1 MSALPIGRTVATDAD
16 RPTVLRVDDL
26 RTVIHTPR
34 GPVRAVDGVSL
45 TLRRGETLGLV
56 GESGSGKSVLGRSIM
71 GLYRSGSAMTVSGQV
86 LFEDRDVHAMAPH
99 DLRALWGS
107 GIGMVFQDPLTALN
121 PVKRIGRH
129 LTETLRRHQDV
140 SARWARTRAV
150 DLLGLV
156 GIPDPR
162 RRAEQYPHE
171 LSGGMRQRVVIAMAL
186 ANDPALVIADEP
198 TTALDV
204 TVQSQILDLLD
215 RLQAELGL
223 AILLISH
230 NLGVVAGR
238 AERVAVMYGGRVVE
252 TAAAGEVFAAPAHPY
267 TGALLSAIPRL
278 HDPAHRRLR
287 AIDGA
292 PPDLARP
299 SAGCRFAPRCPAVQD
314 DCRTTQPA
322 LLPLGRPAPANPGAQ
337 HRAACLHP
345 NSAPLGDAAPHG
357 EEH

>member
-1 MSALPIGRTVATDAD
+1 MRTLQAED
-16 RPTVLRVDDL
+16 RATVLQVDDL
-26 RTVIHTPR
+26 HTVIRTPR

-71 GLYRSGSAMTVSGQV
+71 GLYRSGSTMSVTGRV
-86 LFEDRDVHAMAPH
+86 LFEGRDVQAMQAAE
-99 DLRALWGS
+99 LRALWGS

-129 LTETLRRHQDV
+129 LTETLRRHQTISV
-140 SARWARTRAV
+140 RQARVRAIE
-150 DLLGLV
+150 LLGLV

-162 RRAEQYPHE
+162 RRVEQYPHE

-204 TVQSQILDLLD
+204 TVQRQILDLLD
-215 RLQAELGL
+215 DLRTELGL

-238 AERVAVMYGGRVVE
+238 AERVAVMYGGRIVE
-252 TAAAGEVFAAPAHPY
+252 TAAAGDVFAAPAHPY
-267 TGALLSAIPRL
+267 TGALLAAIPRL
-278 HDPAHRRLR
+278 ADPAHRRLR
-287 AIDGA
+287 AIDGT
-292 PPDLARP
+292 PPDLVSP
-299 SAGCRFAPRCPAVQD
+299 PVGCRFAPRCPAAQD
-314 DCRTTQPA
+314 DCRTAQPVLTDLA
-322 LLPLGRPAPANPGAQ
+322 TEARAGGSGDGVLNA

-345 NSAPLGDAAPHG
+345 NLGAEPRPSDQG
-357 EEH
+357 VR